1 MPLSRIPTRSR
12 TLAAK
17 PRPCRCEIRWKARPV
32 SSLPW
37 QARAARRIWRTRDL
51 AWSSSPFEQPGNH
64 DWWRSIRSARGSAA
78 KALPLPLDSS
88 LAAPDRKVR
97 PISRPD
103 GRGSTTDRGFTTTIG
118 PSLQFCLQPID
129 SDRTVSRRAA
139 DRLGASRNDPSPTPT
154 VRCSIRADVPAERR
168 EPANENA
175 GPRRARPVGLI
186 TRPARCRRHKDGK
199 QHVLRSIPA
208 QRAR

>member
-103 GRGSTTDRGFTTTIG
+103 GRGSTTA
-118 PSLQFCLQPID
+118 ID
-129 SDRTVSRRAA
+129 VVDGARSRHQTH
-139 DRLGASRNDPSPTPT
+139 L
-154 VRCSIRADVPAERR
+154 VAELRQL
-168 EPANENA
+168 
-175 GPRRARPVGLI
+175 ARPMVRRGTGLN
-186 TRPARCRRHKDGK
+186 ADQARRHAKAT
-199 QHVLRSIPA
+199 RSKVRFRT
-208 QRAR
+208 QLGV